1 MDELL
6 TELLCQRDENKAL
19 KDHIRLLNF
28 ILCLA
33 VPCWFVAVGGFV
45 KMDDTYR
52 RLWILLREKLTRYEN
67 KDEHVLEKE
76 TYHAILTEMAF
87 MEAAEFLED

>member
-33 VPCWFVAVGGFV
+33 VPCWFVTVAAFVYAVYFG
-45 KMDDTYR
+45 
-52 RLWILLREKLTRYEN
+52 
-67 KDEHVLEKE
+67 
-76 TYHAILTEMAF
+76 
-87 MEAAEFLED
+87 